1 MKTKT
6 KTRARKTTTKSTT
19 RSPRRAT
26 ARPARRRV
34 QRTLPAGGDAIGVLK
49 SDHVRIKAAL
59 AALADARTATR
70 RDSLIAEVERL
81 LKQHTN
87 AEEELFYPAFRE
99 AAKTKEDR
107 KLFHEAREEHHIV
120 DLVLPEV
127 RGSRHEPEVFAA
139 RAKVLKELVEH
150 HIKEEHDDLFPRAR
164 RLLSSAELHALGT
177 QLQAALSKRAETPV
191 NGALHSVGQM
201 IGLVP

>member
-1 MKTKT
+1 M
-6 KTRARKTTTKSTT
+6 
-19 RSPRRAT
+19 
-26 ARPARRRV
+26 
-34 QRTLPAGGDAIGVLK
+34 
-49 SDHVRIKAAL
+49 RIKAAL

-70 RDSLIAEVERL
+70 RASLIAEVERL

-127 RGSRHEPEVFAA
+127 RAARHEPEVFAA

-150 HIKEEHDDLFPRAR
+150 HIEEEHDDLFPRAR

-191 NGALHSVGQM
+191 NSALHSVGAM

>member
-6 KTRARKTTTKSTT
+6 KTRTRKTTTKSAT
-19 RSPRRAT
+19 RSSHRAT
-26 ARPARRRV
+26 PRPARRRV
-34 QRTLPAGGDAIGVLK
+34 HRTLAAGGDAIGVLK

-59 AALADARTATR
+59 TALADARTATR
-70 RDSLIAEVERL
+70 RASLIAEVERL

-99 AAKTKEDR
+99 AAKTKEDLKR
-107 KLFHEAREEHHIV
+107 FHEAREEHHIV

-127 RGSRHEPEVFAA
+127 RDARHEAEVFAA

-150 HIKEEHDDLFPRAR
+150 HIEEEHDDLFPRAR

-191 NGALHSVGQM
+191 SGALHSVGAM